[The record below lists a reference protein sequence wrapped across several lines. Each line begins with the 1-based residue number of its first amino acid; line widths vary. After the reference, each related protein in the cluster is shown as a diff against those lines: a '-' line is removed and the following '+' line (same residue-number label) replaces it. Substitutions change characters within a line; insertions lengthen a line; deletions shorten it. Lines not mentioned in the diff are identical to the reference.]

1 MVWKIRLLFSLIS
14 TFSYPLLL
22 NPVAVHCLV
31 HILSLG
37 YRIIMCDASVSDTFS
52 HVLNRNPTVVHL
64 SHKRLK
70 NRGPVKGI
78 VLCRYQR
85 VVGDGFLCQK
95 LCITWNYISQL
106 IM

>member
-1 MVWKIRLLFSLIS
+1 MVWKIHLLFSLIS

-22 NPVAVHCLV
+22 NTVTVHCLV
-31 HILSLG
+31 HILSLRC
-37 YRIIMCDASVSDTFS
+37 RIIMSDASVSDSLT
-52 HVLNRNPTVVHL
+52 HVLNRNPAVVHF

-70 NRGPVKGI
+70 NRGVVKGVI
-78 VLCRYQR
+78 LCRYQR
-85 VVGDGFLCQK
+85 VVSDLFLFQK